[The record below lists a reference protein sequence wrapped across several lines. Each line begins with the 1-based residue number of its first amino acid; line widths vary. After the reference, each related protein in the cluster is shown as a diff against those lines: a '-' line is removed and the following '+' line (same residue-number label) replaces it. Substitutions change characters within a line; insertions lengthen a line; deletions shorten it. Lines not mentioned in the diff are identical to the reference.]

1 MTAEYDQA
9 RLWSY
14 IKPFLSLSQ
23 FLDWVLTANF
33 LDLSMAMLL
42 KAFSFVV
49 VGEPVGLRGAD
60 HRRDRRQD
68 HGVLPRERQLLPG
81 EKS

>member
-1 MTAEYDQA
+1 
-9 RLWSY
+9 
-14 IKPFLSLSQ
+14 
-23 FLDWVLTANF
+23 
-33 LDLSMAMLL
+33 MAMLL